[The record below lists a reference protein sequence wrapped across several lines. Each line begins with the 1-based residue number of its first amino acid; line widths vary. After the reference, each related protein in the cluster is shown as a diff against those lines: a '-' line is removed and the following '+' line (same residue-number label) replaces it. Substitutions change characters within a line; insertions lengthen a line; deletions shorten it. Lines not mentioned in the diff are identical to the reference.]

1 MRRGSISSPIKPS
14 PLSLPQNGR
23 NSPRTSRPN
32 SMLFLH
38 PNSST
43 SNLESDPEKNQVP
56 LKSIN
61 RARAGTITRRRS
73 ILNQL
78 AEMQLLPHLV
88 PQLHSPETVVYLH
101 AHLHH

>member
-1 MRRGSISSPIKPS
+1 
-14 PLSLPQNGR
+14 
-23 NSPRTSRPN
+23 
-32 SMLFLH
+32 MLFLH

-61 RARAGTITRRRS
+61 RARAGTITKKKINSQPIGRDAIIATS
-73 ILNQL
+73 GAATAL
-78 AEMQLLPHLV
+78 
-88 PQLHSPETVVYLH
+88 SPETVVYLH